1 MTTTTRK
8 SFKEGEGYSKED
20 WDEVSDNPAWT
31 KANVGK
37 AKSFAETF
45 PQLDAGI
52 KRARG
57 RPIVE
62 SPKAHVS
69 LRLDQDVLD
78 KFKSTGKG
86 WQSRINEAL
95 KAAKV

>member
-1 MTTTTRK
+1 MTPTK
-8 SFKEGEGYSKED
+8 PKAFQPGEGYGEQD
-20 WDEVSDNPAWT
+20 WADVSENPTWT
-31 KANVGK
+31 KADVAK

-45 PQLDAGI
+45 PQLDASI
-52 KRARG
+52 KRTRG
-57 RPIVE
+57 RPAIE

-86 WQSRINEAL
+86 WQSRINDVL